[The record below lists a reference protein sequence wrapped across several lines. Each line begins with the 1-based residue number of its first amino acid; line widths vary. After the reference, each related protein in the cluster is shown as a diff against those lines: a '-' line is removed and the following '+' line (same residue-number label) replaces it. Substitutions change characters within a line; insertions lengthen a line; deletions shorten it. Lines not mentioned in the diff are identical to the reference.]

1 MGIVPATS
9 SKSLTKQNNFANYLL
24 ILNAYYNIPKLYG
37 MKNITTEE
45 VMNRIDMFQE
55 RFGKVDEFGWWDMEI
70 IQTES
75 GL

>member
-9 SKSLTKQNNFANYLL
+9 SKSLTKQTNFANYLL

-45 VMNRIDMFQE
+45 VMDRIDMFQE
-55 RFGKVDEFGWWDMEI
+55 RFGKVDEFG
-70 IQTES
+70 
-75 GL
+75 